1 MYRINIISVY
11 LKQLLEIT
19 QQTLLN
25 FLCPPYTITMNKGEP
40 TIIFQEDNVII
51 VMNYWN
57 LQAVCCCSCC

>member
-1 MYRINIISVY
+1 MYCVNIISVY

-19 QQTLLN
+19 QQTFLH

-51 VMNYWN
+51 VVDYWN
-57 LQAVCCCSCC
+57 LHAVCCC

>member
-19 QQTLLN
+19 QQTLLH
-25 FLCPPYTITMNKGEP
+25 FLCPPYAITMYKGEP

-57 LQAVCCCSCC
+57 LQAVRFHI